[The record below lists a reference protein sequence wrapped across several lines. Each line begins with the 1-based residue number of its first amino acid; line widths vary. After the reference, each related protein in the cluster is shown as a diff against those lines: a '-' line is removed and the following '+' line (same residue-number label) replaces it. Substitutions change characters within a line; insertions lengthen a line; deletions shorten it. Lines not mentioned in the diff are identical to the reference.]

1 MPATTTDLTTALALW
16 LQLHDSAFPAGR
28 MVHSHGLEEWL
39 HRRPEAGA
47 DAVETVV
54 CAYLRHGVATLDAT
68 ITAHAWLAD
77 DLDTLAELDDLA
89 ATYKLFGNSRT
100 ASVSAGGQLAATA
113 LDIGI
118 GYIGIGQRHP
128 YLLAVSTGSVPG
140 HAAVVDGV
148 VQALLGIPRHVAVIG
163 VLRSMMASLLSAA
176 VRLGRLGPLQSQR
189 IQLRNAESM
198 AVLAH
203 AACERPLSELSSV
216 SPALEISGMCHEERT
231 SRLFAT

>member
-1 MPATTTDLTTALALW
+1 MPAITTDVTTALALW

-39 HRRPEAGA
+39 HRRPDAGA
-47 DAVETVV
+47 DAVESVV
-54 CAYLRHGVATLDAT
+54 CGYLRHGVATLDAT
-68 ITAHAWLAD
+68 VTAHAWLAD
-77 DLDTLAELDDLA
+77 DPDTLNELDDLA

-113 LDIGI
+113 IEIGI
-118 GYIGIGQRHP
+118 GERHP
-128 YLLAVSTGSVPG
+128 YLLSVSSGSAPG

-148 VQALLGIPRHVAVIG
+148 VQALLGIPRQVAVVG

-189 IQLRNAESM
+189 IQLRNAEAM
-198 AVLAH
+198 AVLAQ

>member
-1 MPATTTDLTTALALW
+1 MTMPATTTDLTTALALW

-54 CAYLRHGVATLDAT
+54 CGYLRHGVATLDAT

-77 DLDTLAELDDLA
+77 DLDTLADLDDLA
-89 ATYKLFGNSRT
+89 ATYKLFGNTRT

-113 LDIGI
+113 VD
-118 GYIGIGQRHP
+118 IGIGQRHP
-128 YLLAVSTGSVPG
+128 YLLAVATGAVPG

-148 VQALLGIPRHVAVIG
+148 VQALLGIPREVAVIG

-189 IQLRNAESM
+189 IQLRNAEAM

-216 SPALEISGMCHEERT
+216 SPALEISGMRHEERT

>member
-1 MPATTTDLTTALALW
+1 MTMPATTTDLTTALALW

-54 CAYLRHGVATLDAT
+54 CGYLRHGVATLDAT

-77 DLDTLAELDDLA
+77 DLDTLADLDDLA
-89 ATYKLFGNSRT
+89 ATYKLFGNTRT

-113 LDIGI
+113 VD
-118 GYIGIGQRHP
+118 IGIGQRHP
-128 YLLAVSTGSVPG
+128 YLLAVTTGAVPG

-148 VQALLGIPRHVAVIG
+148 VQALLGIPREVAVIG

-189 IQLRNAESM
+189 IQLRNAEAM

-216 SPALEISGMCHEERT
+216 SPALEISGMRHEERT

>member
-1 MPATTTDLTTALALW
+1 MTMPATTTDLTTALALW

-39 HRRPEAGA
+39 HRRPDAGA
-47 DAVETVV
+47 DAVESVV
-54 CAYLRHGVATLDAT
+54 CGYLRHGVATLDAT

-77 DLDTLAELDDLA
+77 DLDTLTDLDDLA

-113 LDIGI
+113 VDIGI
-118 GYIGIGQRHP
+118 GERHP

-148 VQALLGIPRHVAVIG
+148 VQALLGIPRQVAVIG

-189 IQLRNAESM
+189 IQLRNAEAM

-216 SPALEISGMCHEERT
+216 SPALEISGMCHEVRT